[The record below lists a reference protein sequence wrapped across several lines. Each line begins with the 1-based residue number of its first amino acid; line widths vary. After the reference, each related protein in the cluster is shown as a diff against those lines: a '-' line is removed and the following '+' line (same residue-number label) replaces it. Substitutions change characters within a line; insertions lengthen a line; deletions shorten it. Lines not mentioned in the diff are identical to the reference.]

1 MMSKV
6 PNVGD
11 KAIVDDNEVRV
22 IRIIKN
28 NQNEPVVCWGMHET
42 VIGACIPS
50 LWGEWLERK
59 QSRT

>member
-1 MMSKV
+1 MMCKV

-11 KAIVDDNEVRV
+11 TAIVDGNEVRV

-28 NQNEPVVCWGMHET
+28 NQNEPVVCWGAHET

-50 LWGEWLERK
+50 LWEEWATFK
-59 QSRT
+59 

>member
-1 MMSKV
+1 MCKV

-11 KAIVDDNEVRV
+11 TAIVDGNEVRV

-28 NQNEPVVCWGMHET
+28 NQNEPVVCWGAHET

-50 LWGEWLERK
+50 LWEEWATFK
-59 QSRT
+59 